1 MKQQESSVS
10 LLFRSRLQVL
20 LEERGVSQRQLAMA
34 TGVSQQTI
42 NNYMRGVTKLPGAEE
57 LLALSRYFQV
67 PMEHFLT
74 DDTKAARTAG
84 QQTKGV
90 VAPPSIPA
98 SEIRVVAKRMHRQIE
113 ERRAEAERLER
124 LGGNT

>member
-1 MKQQESSVS
+1 MSQQESSVS

-20 LEERGVSQRQLAMA
+20 LEERGVSQRQLALS

-57 LLALSRYFQV
+57 LLAPSRYFGV

-74 DDTKAARTAG
+74 DDTKAGKTGPEAKT
-84 QQTKGV
+84 V
-90 VAPPSIPA
+90 IAPRSIPA
-98 SEIRVVAKRMHRQIE
+98 SEVRLAAKRMHRQIE
-113 ERRAEAERLER
+113 ELRAEAERLER
-124 LGGNT
+124 LGGTS

>member
-1 MKQQESSVS
+1 MLQEENSVS

-20 LEERGVSQRQLAMA
+20 LEERGVSQRQLALS

-57 LLALSRYFQV
+57 LLALSRYFGV

-74 DDTKAARTAG
+74 DDTKAGMTGSEAKPA
-84 QQTKGV
+84 
-90 VAPPSIPA
+90 VAPRSVPA
-98 SEIRVVAKRMHRQIE
+98 SEVRLAAKRMHRQIE
-113 ERRAEAERLER
+113 ELRVEADRLER
-124 LGGNT
+124 LGGMS